1 MRVALAR
8 RIQQQEFRINW
19 PIKLSVLVALLCW
32 IAIGGIAFLTG
43 DIPLAAALSIAF
55 FVLFFLVFVAY
66 YWSMAY
72 VVDEYGVTYRG
83 ATEFEHFSWED
94 IVNVRWSEV
103 PLGGYLVSTKKGDF
117 VLSTFI
123 KGREKLVELIVARAG
138 LFPEA
143 A

>member
-1 MRVALAR
+1 M
-8 RIQQQEFRINW
+8 
-19 PIKLSVLVALLCW
+19 LVALLAW
-32 IAIGGIAFLTG
+32 IAIGGIALVTHTV
-43 DIPLAAALSIAF
+43 PLAAVLSIAF

-83 ATEFEHFSWED
+83 ATEFEHFSWEE
-94 IVNVRWSEV
+94 IQHVRWSDI
-103 PLGGYLVSTKKGDF
+103 PLGGYLISTKRGDF

-123 KGREKLVELIVARAG
+123 KGRERLVEMIIAKAG

>member
-1 MRVALAR
+1 MMMLVV
-8 RIQQQEFRINW
+8 RIQQQEFRVNW
-19 PIKLSVLVALLCW
+19 PIKVSVLAALLVW
-32 IAIGGIAFLTG
+32 IAIGGMALFACAL
-43 DIPLAAALSIAF
+43 PLAAALSVAF

-83 ATEFEHFSWED
+83 ATEFEHFSWEE
-94 IVNVRWSEV
+94 IVHVRWSDV

-123 KGREKLVELIVARAG
+123 KGRERLVELIVARAG

>member
-1 MRVALAR
+1 MSRKN
-8 RIQQQEFRINW
+8 QHQEFRVNW
-19 PIKLSVLVALLCW
+19 PIRLSVLAALLVW
-32 IAIGGIAFLTG
+32 VAIGIIMFLA
-43 DIPLAAALSIAF
+43 DEVPLGATLSIAF

-83 ATEFEHFSWED
+83 ATEFEHFSWEE
-94 IVNVRWSEV
+94 IVNVRWSEI

>member
-1 MRVALAR
+1 MIR
-8 RIQQQEFRINW
+8 RGQQQEFRANW
-19 PIKLSVLVALLCW
+19 AIKLAVLVALLAW
-32 IAIGGIAFLTG
+32 LAIGVIALIN
-43 DIPLAAALSIAF
+43 DAVPLAAVLSIAF

-94 IVNVRWSEV
+94 IQNVRWSEI
-103 PLGGYLVSTKKGDF
+103 PLGGYLISTTRGDF

-123 KGREKLVELIVARAG
+123 KGRERLVEMIIAKAG